1 MKIEINGNPG
11 TGNTFQETYI
21 NHVETYAPN
30 ATTVINNHYGD
41 RKPVQPTEA
50 EPIKE
55 AERVWR
61 QSEII
66 QYVSNLKPYVAPAWK
81 NRYESL
87 WRSILAIPRVASV
100 IYDPGRRKDTT
111 FNRDLVGNIV
121 CMLCNKG
128 IISEINA
135 TTLTVALENNKDH
148 SVRAQLHKEPAD
160 RELAEIILQ
169 TINKEK

>member
-30 ATTVINNHYGD
+30 ATTVINNYGD

-50 EPIKE
+50 EPVRE

-87 WRSILAIPRVASV
+87 WRSILGIPRVASV
-100 IYDPGRRKDTT
+100 IYAPGKQKDTT

-121 CMLCNKG
+121 YMMCNNG
-128 IISEINA
+128 IIGETNA
-135 TTLTVALENNKDH
+135 TTLTVALENDKDH
-148 SVRAQLHKEPAD
+148 SVRAQLRKEPVD
-160 RELAEIILQ
+160 KELVEIIRQ
-169 TINKEK
+169 TIDKEK